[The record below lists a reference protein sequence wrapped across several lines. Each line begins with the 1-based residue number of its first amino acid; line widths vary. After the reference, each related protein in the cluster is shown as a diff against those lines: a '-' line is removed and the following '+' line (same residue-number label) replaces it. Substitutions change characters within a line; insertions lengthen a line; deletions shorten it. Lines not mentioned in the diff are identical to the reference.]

1 MSGVIYNGDA
11 LTVLRRLS
19 PESVQCCVTSPP
31 YWGLRDYGHE
41 DQIGNE
47 ETPTAF
53 VEALVAVFREVRRA
67 LKDDGVLWL
76 NLGDSYCSTDKWG
89 GGGHNT
95 GKQTVADDGEVPSWA
110 VRARKAPIEGV
121 KPKDLVGIPWM
132 VAFALRADGW
142 WLRSDV
148 IWSKPNGMPESVKD
162 RPTRAHEYIFLLSK
176 SETYFYNAA
185 AIAEPSTNGDH
196 PRKGVP
202 GSVLQAP
209 GQIRHAGISR
219 WRENGYEG
227 TPPGTPRNAR
237 SVWTIATQPYP
248 DAHFATF
255 PEALAQRCIL
265 AGSRPGDTV
274 LDPFAG
280 AGTTCAV
287 ADAHQRAYIGIELN
301 PEYAELARCRIIAD
315 GAPLFSGAQ
324 DGEISQ

>member
-19 PESVQCCVTSPP
+19 SETVQCCVTSPP

-53 VEALVAVFREVRRA
+53 VDSLVSVFREVRRT
-67 LKDDGVLWL
+67 LRDDGVLWL
-76 NLGDSYCSTDKWG
+76 NLGDTFAA
-89 GGGHNT
+89 
-95 GKQTVADDGEVPSWA
+95 GKCGRDDDGPEDLARRAAAFGTGTVKA
-110 VRARKAPIEGV
+110 GAKGANGVARKAPPGF
-121 KPKDLVGIPWM
+121 KPKDLVGIPWR
-132 VAFALRADGW
+132 VAFALHADGW
-142 WLRSDV
+142 YLRSDIV
-148 IWSKPNGMPESVKD
+148 WHKPNGMPESVKD

-176 SETYFYNAA
+176 SETYFYDAD
-185 AIAEPSTNGDH
+185 AIAEPSVKGDH

-202 GSVLQAP
+202 GSILQAP

-227 TPPGTPRNAR
+227 TPAGTPRNAR
-237 SVWTIATQPYP
+237 SVWTITTQPYP

-255 PEALAQRCIL
+255 PESLAQRCIL
-265 AGSRPGDTV
+265 AGSRPGDIV

-301 PEYAELARCRIIAD
+301 PEYAELARRRVIAD
-315 GAPLFSGAQ
+315 GAPLFSGA
-324 DGEISQ
+324 